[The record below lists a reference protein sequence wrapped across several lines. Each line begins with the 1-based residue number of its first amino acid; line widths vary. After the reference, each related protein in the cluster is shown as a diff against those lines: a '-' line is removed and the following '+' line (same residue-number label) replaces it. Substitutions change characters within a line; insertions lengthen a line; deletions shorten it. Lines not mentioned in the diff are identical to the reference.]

1 MNTYLEEGRFA
12 NSAMQFHIGSRNFYG
27 KNSRMPIATFRSV
40 IIVQAKAEQNFI
52 FRNRVN
58 TKTNYGSKLGVTDG
72 FAFKLPDHLGEN
84 GFKKLQILYKKIFK
98 VESI

>member
-12 NSAMQFHIGSRNFYG
+12 NSAMQFHIGSSNFYG
-27 KNSRMPIATFRSV
+27 KNSRMPIATFRLV

-58 TKTNYGSKLGVTDG
+58 TKTNYGSKLE
-72 FAFKLPDHLGEN
+72 LPTASPLSYQ
-84 GFKKLQILYKKIFK
+84 FIWAK
-98 VESI
+98 VV